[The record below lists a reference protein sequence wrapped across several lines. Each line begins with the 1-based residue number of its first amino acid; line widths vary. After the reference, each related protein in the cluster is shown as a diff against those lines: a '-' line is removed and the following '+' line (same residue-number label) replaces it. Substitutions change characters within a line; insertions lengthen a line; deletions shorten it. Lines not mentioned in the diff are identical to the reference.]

1 MTEHLT
7 TSGGG
12 EHPSLL
18 KVSGPWK
25 WQCMCMWGH
34 IPYKQRGQP
43 NDMGTAA
50 SGKMLSVTHPSLCQ
64 HSSLGAGVRED
75 SAIWGAPGPS
85 QKADLDVAQ
94 LSPFGTL

>member
-7 TSGGG
+7 MSGGG
-12 EHPSLL
+12 EHPSLS

-43 NDMGTAA
+43 DDMGTAA
-50 SGKMLSVTHPSLCQ
+50 LVGCPVSLI
-64 HSSLGAGVRED
+64 LLYV
-75 SAIWGAPGPS
+75 
-85 QKADLDVAQ
+85 
-94 LSPFGTL
+94 SPIL